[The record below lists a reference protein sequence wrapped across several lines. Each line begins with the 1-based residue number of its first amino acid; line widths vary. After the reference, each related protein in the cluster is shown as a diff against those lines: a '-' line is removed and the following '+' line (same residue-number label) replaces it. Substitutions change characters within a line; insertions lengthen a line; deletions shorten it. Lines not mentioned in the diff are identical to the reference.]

1 LLRQVSLKLESETGV
16 QEVAREHNATITV
29 LDCKDIDKKDMAFL
43 LDISSPSRNA
53 EDVIADLKAKDI
65 FKKVYAGETEGRP
78 SRSLCV
84 AVLSR
89 PGICQ
94 AVLDCGAFCLNCP
107 YSTRE
112 GEGDGK
118 WKLLIR
124 DSEQLKALLGE
135 LDDHGVK
142 ASIGGMSEARHE
154 DRLTSRQTEILAKA
168 ISLGYFEF
176 PRRFSLTDLSKQVG
190 IKPSTLSQVLR
201 AAEEKVMAKYA
212 VEIGISKVSCAPK
225 ELFTSGETGSCA
237 QRESNPYHN
246 PSPNKLGANAKRISG
261 A

>member
-16 QEVAREHNATITV
+16 QEIARKHNATITV
-29 LDCKDIDKKDMAFL
+29 VDCKDLNKRDMAFL
-43 LDISSPSRNA
+43 IDVSSPSRNTD
-53 EDVIADLKAKDI
+53 DVIADLKAQGV
-65 FKKVYAGETEGRP
+65 FKKVYVGETEGRP

-84 AVLSR
+84 AVLTR

-107 YSTRE
+107 YSNSE
-112 GEGDGK
+112 GEGNEK
-118 WKLLIR
+118 WRLLIR
-124 DSEQLKALLGE
+124 DSEQLKTLLGK
-135 LDDHGVK
+135 LDDQDIK
-142 ASIGGMSEARHE
+142 ASIGGLSEARHE
-154 DRLTSRQTEILAKA
+154 DRLTPRQSEILAKA

-212 VEIGISKVSCAPK
+212 VEMKISKVSRSPR
-225 ELFTSGETGSCA
+225 ELFSTGDHENTPGA
-237 QRESNPYHN
+237 LTLVLPNPN
-246 PSPNKLGANAKRISG
+246 SLGTNAKHVSG